1 MIWPLDGSTPVQPT
15 TASMTPTLA
24 SQITVSQFQIPFN
37 GMKLERIPSNGMH
50 YVKLL
55 ATVPLHGLR
64 KIPMNHWYNVAT
76 WEHDPVSADG

>member
-37 GMKLERIPSNGMH
+37 GIRFEKIPLNEM
-50 YVKLL
+50 YLL
-55 ATVPLHGLR
+55 KPMASVPLHDLR
-64 KIPMNHWYNVAT
+64 KIPMNYRHNVGT
-76 WEHDPVSADG
+76 RERDHDSADG